1 MMVSLPLLKVVVF
14 FVYVLKWSLLGVP
27 KKVEPH
33 PDCSQRF
40 NSKFRP
46 SISAPFIWEPKPN
59 NFSPL
64 LFLYGKCIPSFRIPH
79 NALCLFPPPPTLP
92 FLCINY
98 CCQMLQGGLLI
109 PREHW
114 KTISYTEFKANR
126 PRVYY
131 GGFAWGK
138 NENLDLNIKDQR
150 DIRILWRKPRS
161 SNTHFIQQND
171 TYYKIKGIKIILQ
184 TLSSY
189 SYFEQQLLDG
199 SVDSACTMGATCHY
213 DSLKIQL
220 HSEELHAKRH
230 YQHHPFSL

>member
-1 MMVSLPLLKVVVF
+1 MSLPLLKVVVF

-27 KKVEPH
+27 KKVGPR
-33 PDCSQRF
+33 PDWSQRF
-40 NSKFRP
+40 NSKFQL

-64 LFLYGKCIPSFRIPH
+64 LFLYGKCILSFRIPH
-79 NALCLFPPPPTLP
+79 NALCLFPPPPPSPLP
-92 FLCINY
+92 FSFITYFRQNASGRMPY
-98 CCQMLQGGLLI
+98 S
-109 PREHW
+109 REHW

-150 DIRILWRKPRS
+150 DIRILWRKPWS

-189 SYFEQQLLDG
+189 SSFE
-199 SVDSACTMGATCHY
+199 
-213 DSLKIQL
+213 
-220 HSEELHAKRH
+220 
-230 YQHHPFSL
+230 

>member
-1 MMVSLPLLKVVVF
+1 MSLPLLKVVVF
-14 FVYVLKWSLLGVP
+14 FVYVLKRSLLGVP

-109 PREHW
+109 PESGAYW
-114 KTISYTEFKANR
+114 NR
-126 PRVYY
+126 CC
-131 GGFAWGK
+131 G
-138 NENLDLNIKDQR
+138 EQ
-150 DIRILWRKPRS
+150 
-161 SNTHFIQQND
+161 THFSALVSLAK
-171 TYYKIKGIKIILQ
+171 KIV
-184 TLSSY
+184 
-189 SYFEQQLLDG
+189 YFICNLLTKT
-199 SVDSACTMGATCHY
+199 S
-213 DSLKIQL
+213 
-220 HSEELHAKRH
+220 ELHKRRLLVVVSFFVYFRH
-230 YQHHPFSL
+230 VSSLTETSSGNEYN